1 MSDDRRLKKSS
12 GSHREA
18 KTRKKIT
25 GRRRDES
32 SRARSPQNSPSP
44 YDADESDSEELP
56 SGYHQVSIQV
66 GSGVISWHEERSAG
80 CVTLLNLD
88 GVESV
93 EISVNN
99 ILY

>member
-1 MSDDRRLKKSS
+1 M
-12 GSHREA
+12 
-18 KTRKKIT
+18 T

-66 GSGVISWHEERSAG
+66 GSSASSWHEERSGG
-80 CVTLLNLD
+80 CVTVLNLD

-93 EISVNN
+93 EISVKN

>member
-1 MSDDRRLKKSS
+1 M
-12 GSHREA
+12 
-18 KTRKKIT
+18 T

-66 GSGVISWHEERSAG
+66 GSSVSSWHKELSGG
-80 CVTLLNLD
+80 CVSLLNLHA
-88 GVESV
+88 VEPV

-99 ILY
+99 ISY

>member
-1 MSDDRRLKKSS
+1 LSDGRRLKKSS

-18 KTRKKIT
+18 KTRKKMT

-32 SRARSPQNSPSP
+32 SRARSPQNSPSL
-44 YDADESDSEELP
+44 YDADESNLEELP

-66 GSGVISWHEERSAG
+66 GSIVSSWHEERSGG
-80 CVTLLNLD
+80 CATLLNLD

-93 EISVNN
+93 EFSVNN

>member
-1 MSDDRRLKKSS
+1 M
-12 GSHREA
+12 
-18 KTRKKIT
+18 T

-66 GSGVISWHEERSAG
+66 GSSVSSWLEERSG
-80 CVTLLNLD
+80 SCVSLLNLH
-88 GVESV
+88 VAESV